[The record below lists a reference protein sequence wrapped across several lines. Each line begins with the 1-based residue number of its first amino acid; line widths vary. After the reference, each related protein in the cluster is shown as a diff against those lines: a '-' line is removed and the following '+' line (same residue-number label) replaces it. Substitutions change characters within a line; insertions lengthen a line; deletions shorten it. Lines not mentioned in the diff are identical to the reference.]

1 MPTSVRLDPET
12 ETLLKRLAQRSGRS
26 KSDVLREALHCLARE
41 SGGIP
46 EGESVYAVVSDLV
59 GCASGGPESLARDHK
74 KAYRDALRKK
84 HRR

>member
-26 KSDVLREALHCLARE
+26 KSDVLRDALHCLARE
-41 SGGIP
+41 SAGIA
-46 EGESVYAVVSDLV
+46 ESDSVYAVVSDLV
-59 GCASGGPESLARDHK
+59 GRASGGPENLAREHK
-74 KAYRDALRKK
+74 KAYRDALGRK